1 MTGALS
7 VHASGDRV
15 RFEVHVSPRASRDA
29 IGGLHDG
36 ALKIAI
42 TAPPVDGE
50 ANAAIVKLL
59 AKRLGVAKRDVVIA
73 RGETGRRKTIEVLGV
88 SAEAVR
94 ALAQ

>member
-1 MTGALS
+1 M
-7 VHASGDRV
+7 
-15 RFEVHVSPRASRDA
+15 HVSPRASRDA

-36 ALKIAI
+36 ALKITI